1 MTNKSNFWQLW
12 APHLALF
19 EDNHL
24 DLQTINII
32 ADKISQPVLI
42 VGGGQGLLVDAL
54 RKKGLHVDG
63 VDSSSEMVRL
73 AEQRRGIKLVH
84 ADGSSLPFADESY
97 ATTII
102 STGVVDFLNDEKQIL
117 QIINEARRVTK
128 KGGRLLVSYY
138 KVHPAAEKFFK
149 RIGIITE
156 NHTMRFRR
164 LFELSRLAPFKFF
177 ATIRQDGNLSLCGA
191 IAELLRIQWFL
202 PKQERLL
209 SNAMCKILKTADNA
223 DELIGSIAE
232 SIPHHT
238 RESISTLCKKHKL
251 PVNAILV
258 YEMCFVVDVGVDQFI
273 EGQ

>member
-24 DLQTINII
+24 DLRTINII

-42 VGGGQGLLVDAL
+42 VGGGQGLLVNAL

-73 AEQRRGIKLVH
+73 AGQRRDIKLVH
-84 ADGSSLPFADESY
+84 TDGSSLPFADESY

-102 STGVVDFLNDEKQIL
+102 STGVVDFLDDEKQIL

-128 KGGRLLVSYY
+128 KGSLLVSYC
-138 KVHPAAEKFFK
+138 KVHPAAENFLK

-156 NHTMRFRR
+156 NHIIRLRR
-164 LFELSRLAPFKFF
+164 LFELSRLAPPKFI
-177 ATIRQDGNLSLCGA
+177 AAIRQDGNLSLCGA

-202 PKQERLL
+202 PKKERLL
-209 SNAMCKILKTADNA
+209 SNTMSKILKTADNA
-223 DELIGSIAE
+223 DELIGSISEA
-232 SIPHHT
+232 IPHHT
-238 RESISTLCKKHKL
+238 RESISTSCKKLKL
-251 PVNAILV
+251 SVNTLMD
-258 YEMCFVVDVGVDQFI
+258 YERCFVVDVGV
-273 EGQ
+273 ES

>member
-24 DLQTINII
+24 DLRTINII

-42 VGGGQGLLVDAL
+42 VGGGQGLIIDAL

-63 VDSSSEMVRL
+63 VDSNSEMVRL

-84 ADGSSLPFADESY
+84 TDGSSLPFADESY

-102 STGVVDFLNDEKQIL
+102 STGVVDFLDDEKQIL

-128 KGGRLLVSYY
+128 KGGSLLVSYY
-138 KVHPAAEKFFK
+138 KVHPVAEKFFN

-156 NHTMRFRR
+156 NHIMRLRR
-164 LFELSRLAPFKFF
+164 LFELSRLPPSKFI
-177 ATIRQDGNLSLCGA
+177 ADIRQDGNLSLCGA

-202 PKQERLL
+202 PKKERLL
-209 SNAMCKILKTADNA
+209 SNTMSKILKTADNA
-223 DELIGSIAE
+223 DELIGSAPE
-232 SIPHHT
+232 AIPHHT
-238 RESISTLCKKHKL
+238 RESISTLCKKLKL
-251 PVNAILV
+251 SVNTLV
-258 YEMCFVVDVGVDQFI
+258 DYEMCFVVDVGV
-273 EGQ
+273 ESKPL